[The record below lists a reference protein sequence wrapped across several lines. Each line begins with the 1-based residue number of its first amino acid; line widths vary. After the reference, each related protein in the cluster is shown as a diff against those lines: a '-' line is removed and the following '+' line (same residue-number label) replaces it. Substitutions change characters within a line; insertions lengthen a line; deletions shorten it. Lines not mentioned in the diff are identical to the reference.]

1 MTGYDSKYT
10 GMIATQSANR
20 NLTCRKDG
28 YCGHEHLP
36 EFNLLNM
43 NARLYDPWTARFLSP
58 DPYVQL
64 PDFTQSFNRYSY
76 CLNNPLKLVDIT
88 GELIDDRNLTQLQR
102 AHYMLELGK
111 LRGNKF
117 FDAFYNKIQA
127 SSTIF
132 TLKYGD
138 TSKYSS
144 SPLYPIGAFFD
155 DASQTIIPKSQIL
168 YAANIPKSHFLFA
181 VDVPKSHFLR
191 SSNVWL
197 GDIPICTTNCKDA
210 LELIVQT
217 LADKFDAKLPARSEM
232 IYDTVMSW

>member
-1 MTGYDSKYT
+1 MTGPDTKYT
-10 GMIATQSANR
+10 GMIAELSTKGY
-20 NLTCRKDG
+20 LTYREDG

-76 CLNNPLKLVDIT
+76 CLNNPLKLVVIT

-144 SPLYPIGAFFD
+144 NPLYPIGAFFD
-155 DASQTIIPKSQIL
+155 DATQTIIPKSQIL
-168 YAANIPKSHFLFA
+168 FTVNI
-181 VDVPKSHFLR
+181 PKSHFLR

-197 GDIPICTTNCKDA
+197 GDTPICTTNCKEA
-210 LELIVQT
+210 LELIVKT

-232 IYDTVMSW
+232 IYDTVMHW